1 MSTKKWLL
9 GLLILA
15 AVTVIALYAIYRMG
29 QDGQSRGTLVEV
41 MQHAGEKV
49 GKTTDRFMKEAKNC
63 AEKTIGSVGKAMG
76 CHE

>member
-9 GLLILA
+9 GLLILS

-29 QDGQSRGTLVEV
+29 QDGQSRGMLVEV

-49 GKTTDRFMKEAKNC
+49 GKPQT
-63 AEKTIGSVGKAMG
+63 GS
-76 CHE
+76 